1 MKIRLK
7 IGIVSTIIGVHC
19 SDYENFGTV
28 NYSFRFS
35 SSSSSFVNLHV
46 PNGFSKEIKLER
58 SILFSI

>member
-7 IGIVSTIIGVHC
+7 IGIVSTIIGVYC

-28 NYSFRFS
+28 NYSFRVS